1 MTWFGAEI
9 DGPMIVV
16 RTIHFAAAAVT
27 VGALMFRAFVAEPAW
42 RCQREARAIVDSQI
56 RSMAW
61 TGLAVTV
68 ASGLTWVLLLT
79 MSLSGEGP
87 GEAVMS
93 GALRDVLNL
102 TQFGWVSQVRL
113 AFAAVLAICLALQRS
128 ALCRWIGLVVTMVS
142 GLTWVL
148 LLTMSLSGESLGDAV
163 ISGALRDVLNLTQ
176 FGLVSQIRLA
186 LAIALAICLA
196 FERSALWRRLAL
208 IAAVSLVA
216 SIAWTGHAAS
226 TPDKL
231 GYLHLASDALHLTA
245 ASAWVGGLLPLSLL
259 LRAARR
265 RKDWASFELDAVQR
279 FSNLGIASV
288 ATLILSGFVNAWILV
303 GSFRGLVVTG
313 YGQLLMLKLA
323 AFAAMLA
330 LAAFNRF
337 VLTPRLAL
345 ASDDARQDAH
355 RALDPE

>member
-1 MTWFGAEI
+1 MSWFGAEI
-9 DGPMIVV
+9 DGPMIVT
-16 RTIHFAAAAVT
+16 RTVHFAASAAMA
-27 VGALMFRAFVAEPAW
+27 GALIFRGVVAEPAL
-42 RCQREARAIVDSQI
+42 RA
-56 RSMAW
+56 APP
-61 TGLAVTV
+61 AC
-68 ASGLTWVLLLT
+68 VLVHT
-79 MSLSGEGP
+79 
-87 GEAVMS
+87 
-93 GALRDVLNL
+93 
-102 TQFGWVSQVRL
+102 QVRAL
-113 AFAAVLAICLALQRS
+113 A
-128 ALCRWIGLVVTMVS
+128 WIGLAVTMVS

-148 LLTMSLSGESLGDAV
+148 LLTMSLSGESLGEAV

-186 LAIALAICLA
+186 LAIVLAICLA

-259 LRAARR
+259 LGAARR

-337 VLTPRLAL
+337 ALTPRLAL

-355 RALDPE
+355 RALSRNTLIEIALGLSIFAMVGVLGTLHPAAHLVK